1 MNYLNPYIA
10 LGGRNP
16 FRACLYNIQYT
27 YVHFTHH
34 KKHFFYHLEEPKP
47 STIEETEDTDA
58 VHRRFLK
65 DPSAKVKDGVQ
76 EVSRQNEIAFSEVEK
91 MSSVLSTM
99 WLGSQSGSI
108 YVHSAVSQWKRCI
121 HSIRL
126 KDSVL
131 SIV

>member
-1 MNYLNPYIA
+1 MPWFISIA
-10 LGGRNP
+10 DGLRTSFLRYFP
-16 FRACLYNIQYT
+16 FFTYYQYT
-27 YVHFTHH
+27 YVLMH
-34 KKHFFYHLEEPKP
+34 KKHLFYHLEEPKP

-91 MSSVLSTM
+91 MSSVLPTM

>member
-1 MNYLNPYIA
+1 MLIDRRDPPQHWPPYYL
-10 LGGRNP
+10 
-16 FRACLYNIQYT
+16 C
-27 YVHFTHH
+27 THH
-34 KKHFFYHLEEPKP
+34 KKHLFYHLEEPKP

-91 MSSVLSTM
+91 MSSVLPTM